1 MDKVNNRQTNSY
13 TYSTTSPAFGTPVF
27 RGHLCLGNSSVQG
40 TQNLVPE
47 NVDMIFVFATSIEG
61 TPLFRGKGHFL
72 GPGDTLQ
79 LKLRLTTKIVDKLK
93 WTLVTR
99 TVIQHKTLQR

>member
-13 TYSTTSPAFGTPVF
+13 TYSTISPAFGTPVF
-27 RGHLCLGNSSVQG
+27 RGHLCLGDTSVQG

-79 LKLRLTTKIVDKLK
+79 LTISSCVSVRMS
-93 WTLVTR
+93 R
-99 TVIQHKTLQR
+99 Y